1 MEFGDPYFNGK
12 PISETLEMGKK
23 LVDTVN
29 QAVARVTVS
38 HHRRFEPLAKVGK
51 LQKCYI
57 ISDRKMVYESKR

>member
-1 MEFGDPYFNGK
+1 
-12 PISETLEMGKK
+12 MGKN

-29 QAVARVTVS
+29 QAVARMSVS

-57 ISDRKMVYESKR
+57 ISDRKMVYENKR